1 MLFYLATLF
10 LVSEKKRLFQTEGKK
25 KKKEHIEFTR
35 FFLPCSRAMSQ
46 VALSPLSCLQ
56 RQQLPLILDNVTAMD
71 HVHLQLHIPI
81 HIPARQ
87 SKTCQRNDNNN
98 KNNDLYGYYQQV

>member
-10 LVSEKKRLFQTEGKK
+10 LVLEKKSYFKLKEK

-35 FFLPCSRAMSQ
+35 SFLPCSRAMSQ

-81 HIPARQ
+81 RIPKRQ